1 MGVDFGYEQSMEELI
16 KINNLSEKIIV
27 IKNPPRD
34 DVISAYGESKFLIL
48 PSQWELSPLVPLE
61 SFAFK
66 KPVISTKSHGIPF
79 TVQDNK
85 NGILVEPNNSNQLA
99 DAITKLLLDEQL
111 RIKLGLSGYDFV
123 HEECNSISMAKNS
136 LKLYEE
142 LLKINHNK

>member
-34 DVISAYGESKFLIL
+34 DVISAYGESEFLIL

-66 KPVISTKSHGIPF
+66 KTSY
-79 TVQDNK
+79 
-85 NGILVEPNNSNQLA
+85 
-99 DAITKLLLDEQL
+99 LD
-111 RIKLGLSGYDFV
+111 
-123 HEECNSISMAKNS
+123 
-136 LKLYEE
+136 
-142 LLKINHNK
+142 